1 MMLIGIDPHKSTH
14 TAPAVDPA
22 SNSDLGSIRIEA
34 SFAGYRRLLAW
45 ARQWTERSW
54 AVESAEGLGH
64 HLALWLVAM
73 GESVVDVAP
82 AATAR
87 VRQLSRGGRR
97 KNDRIDAAA
106 AATVAALHGDARPMY
121 AEAHANSLAL
131 LDERRKNLSSSR
143 TRSVNQLHALLREL
157 LPGGVPTDLTASR
170 VATVLRGLRPVTATD
185 RVRKTLAKD
194 LVADIKRYD
203 AQLAQNASAMD
214 ELLNVHG
221 TTLREIPGIGPVM
234 AARIIGR
241 TGRVRRFGTAAAYA
255 NYTGTAP
262 IEVAS
267 ADSTRHRLS
276 RHGDR
281 ELNSALHTIAMIQI
295 RMRGSAGRNYYDKK
309 IAQGQ
314 IIERGKTLP
323 QTTPRRPGLA
333 NHDPRRTTH
342 HPARIHGPRRKQLA
356 PNPENEQF
364 VHRHLQVGHGEDCV
378 GVCSR

>member
-14 TAPAVDPA
+14 TATAVDPA
-22 SNSDLGSIRIEA
+22 TNSDLGSVRIEA
-34 SFAGYRRLLAW
+34 SFVGYRQLLAW
-45 ARQWTERSW
+45 SRQWSERRW
-54 AVESAEGLGH
+54 AVENAEGLGH

-106 AATVAALHGDARPMY
+106 AASGAALHGDTRAVR
-121 AEAHANSLAL
+121 AETHADSLAL
-131 LDERRKNLSSSR
+131 LDERRKNLSGNR

-157 LPGGVPTDLTASR
+157 LPGGAPTDLTAPKA
-170 VATVLRGLRPVTATD
+170 ATVLRGLRPVTATD
-185 RVRKTLAKD
+185 QFRKSLAKD
-194 LVADIKRYD
+194 LVSDIKRYD
-203 AQLAQNASAMD
+203 AQLAENASAMD
-214 ELLNVHG
+214 ELLNLQG
-221 TTLREIPGIGPVM
+221 TATRQIPGIGPVM

-241 TGRVRRFGTAAAYA
+241 TGHAHRFPTAAAYA

-262 IEVAS
+262 VEIAS

-295 RMRGSAGRNYYDKK
+295 RMRRSAGRSYYDKK
-309 IAQGQ
+309 IAQGKSSR
-314 IIERGKTLP
+314 EAKRCLK
-323 QTTPRRPGLA
+323 RRLA
-333 NHDPRRTTH
+333 DLVWRTMIRDERRTT
-342 HPARIHGPRRKQLA
+342 PAGFTESSGA
-356 PNPENEQF
+356 A
-364 VHRHLQVGHGEDCV
+364 
-378 GVCSR
+378 